1 MEIQA
6 GNKGLDG
13 DKKVPEVRGTSDQE
27 GPFCLVNKLMYK
39 YFLNNF
45 LRIITIFFYLNIARF
60 CTSFFIFK
68 PPVYKILYTT
78 D

>member
-6 GNKGLDG
+6 GNKALDG

-27 GPFCLVNKLMYK
+27 GPFCSVNKLMYM

-45 LRIITIFFYLNIARF
+45 LRIITILFH
-60 CTSFFIFK
+60 
-68 PPVYKILYTT
+68 
-78 D
+78 

>member
-13 DKKVPEVRGTSDQE
+13 NSQVPEVRGTSDQE
-27 GPFCLVNKLMYK
+27 GPFCSVNKLMYK

-45 LRIITIFFYLNIARF
+45 LRIITILFH
-60 CTSFFIFK
+60 
-68 PPVYKILYTT
+68 
-78 D
+78 